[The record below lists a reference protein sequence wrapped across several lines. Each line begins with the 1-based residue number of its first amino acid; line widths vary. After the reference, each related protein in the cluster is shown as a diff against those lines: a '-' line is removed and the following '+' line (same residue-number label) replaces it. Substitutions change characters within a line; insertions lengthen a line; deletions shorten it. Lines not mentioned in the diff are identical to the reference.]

1 MPPPLNREGRG
12 DDKGLTLCNPKKV
25 LESEDGDVRE
35 GGVGLVEPLA
45 GDNDDGKGR
54 IEPEGLV
61 RLLYLFLKI
70 DGVPIPIPIPIPI
83 PLPLLG
89 EKEEEDG
96 AVDDPPTVGG
106 E

>member
-1 MPPPLNREGRG
+1 MPLPVHREGRG
-12 DDKGLTLCNPKKV
+12 DDNGLTLCNPRKV
-25 LESEDGDVRE
+25 LEREDGGVR
-35 GGVGLVEPLA
+35 VVVVEPFA

-89 EKEEEDG
+89 ENEEEDG